1 MGEIGHR
8 RHARQGIR
16 RHALALASALGLM
29 AGLLASPAARADAV
43 VAPRAHAHDG
53 AGFEALVPQ
62 ALAGDAT
69 AAYQVAREFSDGARR
84 PEDLLEAARWYLK
97 AAQQGHVRAQNDL
110 AMLLAKGRG
119 VARDYTQAYALF
131 DLAAAG
137 FEAGW
142 RHDQAIEMR
151 DMMAAFMSPVQ
162 RARAR
167 HLAATWKAEAG
178 R

>member
-1 MGEIGHR
+1 MGEIAHR
-8 RHARQGIR
+8 RRARRGLR
-16 RHALALASALGLM
+16 RHALALVGALGLM

-43 VAPRAHAHDG
+43 VATRADGRDG

-62 ALAGDAT
+62 ALEGDAT
-69 AAYQVAREFSDGARR
+69 AAYQIAREFSDGAGR
-84 PEDLLEAARWYLK
+84 PEDLLEAARWYLR
-97 AAQQGHVRAQNDL
+97 AARQGHPRAQSDL

-119 VARDYTQAYALF
+119 VAQDYTRAYALF